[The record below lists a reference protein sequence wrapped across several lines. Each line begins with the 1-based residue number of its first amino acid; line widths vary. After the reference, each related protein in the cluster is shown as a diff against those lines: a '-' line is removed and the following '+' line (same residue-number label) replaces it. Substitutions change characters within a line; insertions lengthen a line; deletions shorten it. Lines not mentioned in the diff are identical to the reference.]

1 MKRPNIAVYPGTF
14 DPVTYGHID
23 IIKRAAKIFDKVIVA
38 VAHNDYKDPLF
49 SVEERVSMLK
59 SSVKG
64 LRNVIVDDFDGLV
77 VAYVRRKGAHVMI
90 RGLRMIS
97 DFEYEFQM
105 ALTNRKLSEDI
116 ETIFMMPNESYSYI
130 SSKLIKE
137 AASLGA
143 DVKNFIPRKVQQSL
157 LSRLRQSNRLA
168 AGSRRHAYSV
178 SKAGKKKLGLSTLRQ
193 AQGRY

>member
-1 MKRPNIAVYPGTF
+1 MKKANNIAVYPGTF

-23 IIKRAAKIFDKVIVA
+23 IIKRAAKIFTKVIVA
-38 VAHNDYKDPLF
+38 VAHNNEKGPLF

-59 SSVKG
+59 DSIKG
-64 LRNVIVDDFDGLV
+64 LKNVIVDDFDDLV
-77 VAYVRRKGAHVMI
+77 VSYTKRKGAAVMI

-105 ALTNRKLSEDI
+105 ALTNRKLSEKI
-116 ETIFMMPNESYSYI
+116 ETIFMMPCESYSYI

-143 DVKNFIPRKVQQSL
+143 DVKNFIPKKVQAAL
-157 LSRLRQSNRLA
+157 KKRL
-168 AGSRRHAYSV
+168 
-178 SKAGKKKLGLSTLRQ
+178 
-193 AQGRY
+193 GR